1 MDVSITLTYDMV
13 DEVVLSALKEHLK
26 MARESLD
33 DYHNRVSWLHRDDV
47 EHQSLLIHHLKYV
60 IEYYGGETDE

>member
-1 MDVSITLTYDMV
+1 MAVSITLTYDIV
-13 DEVVLSALKEHLK
+13 GEVVLSDLKEHLK

-60 IEYYGGETDE
+60 IEYYGGKPDE